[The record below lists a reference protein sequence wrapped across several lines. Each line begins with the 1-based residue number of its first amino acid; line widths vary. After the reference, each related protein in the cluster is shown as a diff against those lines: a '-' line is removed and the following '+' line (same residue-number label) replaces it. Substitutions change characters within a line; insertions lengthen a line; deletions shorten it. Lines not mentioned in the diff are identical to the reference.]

1 MYEKDNRIFT
11 FHQFE
16 SYDGAK
22 WTEILKPGETR
33 KGAFKITF
41 DPRLVSQIRVRGRST
56 LNDHLHFVR
65 FQAFNISG
73 KASLLIPSSDPPF
86 FQSTGLYNG
95 VMTSDNRDSAWK
107 VIALPGG
114 TSFKAGENAFIQKP
128 HPGWKPAASAT
139 AGWIG
144 VTSNGEDGIPVGD
157 YEFQTT
163 FTIPSPYTALEVNFA
178 VDDNLKSVVVSNGT
192 TITSFNGNGFGQWS
206 NFTAT
211 GLIPGAVTTMTFKVY
226 NSGGALGLLV
236 QFGAFLVTPPPTSSG
251 IRKLSSDSSR
261 DASWKV
267 ISLPGGTSFKAGD
280 NAYIQSGG
288 WTPASS
294 ATSGWIGITPSDRD
308 APVGDYEFQTTFTIP
323 SPYTA
328 LDVNFAVDNNLNS
341 VVVSNGTTITSFSGN
356 GFGKWSNFTATGLIP
371 GAVTTMTFKV
381 YNSGGGLALL
391 VQFGAYK

>member
-1 MYEKDNRIFT
+1 MSNYVNLASLQRGTFGTTNNDLARERNDIPLSDNWNVDNYSTTQECAFYIVNFLGLVTVDTLVVRMYEKDNRIFT

-251 IRKLSSDSSR
+251 IRKL
-261 DASWKV
+261 
-267 ISLPGGTSFKAGD
+267 
-280 NAYIQSGG
+280 
-288 WTPASS
+288 
-294 ATSGWIGITPSDRD
+294 
-308 APVGDYEFQTTFTIP
+308 
-323 SPYTA
+323 
-328 LDVNFAVDNNLNS
+328 
-341 VVVSNGTTITSFSGN
+341 
-356 GFGKWSNFTATGLIP
+356 
-371 GAVTTMTFKV
+371 
-381 YNSGGGLALL
+381 
-391 VQFGAYK
+391 